1 MTVKLT
7 PKGAATRDRIIQG
20 ASAEIRENGV
30 TATLDDIRVRTG
42 TSKSQLFHYFP
53 DGREQLL
60 LAVARYEADRV
71 LADQQPQLGDLT
83 SWASWR
89 AWREA
94 VVARYREQGQQCP
107 LSALTTQLGR
117 ATPGAQAVVSELMG
131 QWQAEIAAG
140 VRHMQATGEIAPDLD
155 PVRTAAAIVAGIQ
168 GGVVMLMSTGDTT
181 PLESAL
187 DLAIAYLQ
195 ASSPAESPERTRALR
210 WGSLGVGLESGHCS
224 HILAI
229 EAAGDRPPQWAQDHG
244 HRDVQDQPP
253 GHGGAAI
260 FLLK

>member
-1 MTVKLT
+1 MTAKLT
-7 PKGAATRDRIIQG
+7 PKGAATRDRIIEG

-89 AWREA
+89 AWRDA

-107 LSALTTQLGR
+107 LSAL
-117 ATPGAQAVVSELMG
+117 
-131 QWQAEIAAG
+131 I
-140 VRHMQATGEIAPDLD
+140 
-155 PVRTAAAIVAGIQ
+155 TAARPGHPRRPGGGHRAHRSVAGRDRRRRQ
-168 GGVVMLMSTGDTT
+168 AHAGGGR
-181 PLESAL
+181 
-187 DLAIAYLQ
+187 DLPRSRPGCARPPR
-195 ASSPAESPERTRALR
+195 SSPASRAG
-210 WGSLGVGLESGHCS
+210 WSC
-224 HILAI
+224 
-229 EAAGDRPPQWAQDHG
+229 
-244 HRDVQDQPP
+244 
-253 GHGGAAI
+253 
-260 FLLK
+260 

>member
-20 ASAEIRENGV
+20 ASTEIRENGV

-83 SWASWR
+83 SWASWL
-89 AWREA
+89 AWRDA

-117 ATPGAQAVVSELMG
+117 ATPGARAVVTELMG

-140 VRHMQATGEIAPDLD
+140 VTSMQSAGEIASHFNISGPSMSHHFAVLKQADLINGRKVGQQILYSLNTTVIQD
-155 PVRTAAAIVAGIQ
+155 LVA
-168 GGVVMLMSTGDTT
+168 VMLDLFA
-181 PLESAL
+181 PKPILEP
-187 DLAIAYLQ
+187 D
-195 ASSPAESPERTRALR
+195 EN
-210 WGSLGVGLESGHCS
+210 
-224 HILAI
+224 
-229 EAAGDRPPQWAQDHG
+229 
-244 HRDVQDQPP
+244 
-253 GHGGAAI
+253 
-260 FLLK
+260 

>member
-1 MTVKLT
+1 MAAKLT

-89 AWREA
+89 AWRDA

-117 ATPGAQAVVSELMG
+117 ATPGAQAVVSELIG

-140 VRHMQATGEIAPDLD
+140 VTAHAGGGRDRPGSRPRPHRGGDRRRNPGRRGHADVHRRHHPPRGRPRPIHRLPPVDR
-155 PVRTAAAIVAGIQ
+155 PVR
-168 GGVVMLMSTGDTT
+168 
-181 PLESAL
+181 
-187 DLAIAYLQ
+187 
-195 ASSPAESPERTRALR
+195 
-210 WGSLGVGLESGHCS
+210 LG
-224 HILAI
+224 A
-229 EAAGDRPPQWAQDHG
+229 D
-244 HRDVQDQPP
+244 
-253 GHGGAAI
+253 
-260 FLLK
+260 